1 MAAKPERPDAGTPEV
16 QLTDKLRPIIVV
28 RKKKAGHGEHHS
40 GAWKVAYADFVTA
53 MMALFIVLWLMSS
66 DQEVKEAIAQYFRNP
81 TGPGRQSGT
90 AAPGVGKALE
100 LARQDMEK
108 LKEKITEALKAVP
121 KFESLKDHV
130 EMTITPDGLRIEL
143 LETDAGMFFESG
155 KGTPTEVGGE
165 LLKKLA
171 EELGKLP
178 NGILLEGHTDAK
190 PFGSG
195 NGFTNWELSS
205 DRANS
210 ARSLMEANGLRHD
223 QVSQVRGFADRQL
236 RHPDN
241 PEAASNRRVSVIV
254 QYLPTDNAGTAAKQ
268 EAAKAPD
275 KTTK

>member
-1 MAAKPERPDAGTPEV
+1 M
-16 QLTDKLRPIIVV
+16 
-28 RKKKAGHGEHHS
+28 
-40 GAWKVAYADFVTA
+40 
-53 MMALFIVLWLMSS
+53 
-66 DQEVKEAIAQYFRNP
+66 
-81 TGPGRQSGT
+81 
-90 AAPGVGKALE
+90 
-100 LARQDMEK
+100 
-108 LKEKITEALKAVP
+108 
-121 KFESLKDHV
+121 
-130 EMTITPDGLRIEL
+130 
-143 LETDAGMFFESG
+143 
-155 KGTPTEVGGE
+155 GGE